1 VTGNQAGAEHL
12 AELDAHLESHL
23 AEVRRRA
30 QHADDELGA
39 EIDALAAK
47 AAPPP
52 RRPAGDFDFDL
63 S

>member
-1 VTGNQAGAEHL
+1 MTGNRAGAEHL

-39 EIDALAAK
+39 AIDALAVK
-47 AAPPP
+47 AAPPA
-52 RRPAGDFDFDL
+52 RPARDFDL
-63 S
+63 DLS